1 MGWGVWE
8 PLRKKKNSILPLGF
22 LKTSNFNTLALNI
35 LRDRRGRILAMMTV
49 PLFTHNFTYLLI
61 ITRHNTYLQIPHEA
75 VKGQQWEW
83 ANKPKRKNN
92 LIKKT
97 KTMQDE
103 KNMDKKEKML
113 CWDLNLPC
121 YQPPAHE
128 VSSLTTGLIALLNLL
143 YLIHFSARD
152 TVWRWWSCIYHECML
167 RYILRKISL

>member
-1 MGWGVWE
+1 
-8 PLRKKKNSILPLGF
+8 
-22 LKTSNFNTLALNI
+22 
-35 LRDRRGRILAMMTV
+35 MMTV

-61 ITRHNTYLQIPHEA
+61 ITRHNTYLQIPQEA

-97 KTMQDE
+97 KTMRDK

-113 CWDLNLPC
+113 CWDLNLLC

-143 YLIHFSARD
+143 YYFNTFLCQRHCLKMVELYLSWMHAKIHFK
-152 TVWRWWSCIYHECML
+152 EN
-167 RYILRKISL
+167 

>member
-61 ITRHNTYLQIPHEA
+61 IARHNTYLQIPHEA

-92 LIKKT
+92 LIKKN
-97 KTMQDE
+97 
-103 KNMDKKEKML
+103 KNYAGWKKYGQKRK
-113 CWDLNLPC
+113 N
-121 YQPPAHE
+121 
-128 VSSLTTGLIALLNLL
+128 ALLRFEPTLLPTTCTWSQLSDHWVNCTVKFIIFNTFLCQRHCLKMVEL
-143 YLIHFSARD
+143 YLSWMHAKIHFK
-152 TVWRWWSCIYHECML
+152 EN
-167 RYILRKISL
+167 